1 MVWRGIEDA
10 RALGRAFSL
19 AHGLLMGSLT
29 LLLLNDGN
37 ASSREARPSR
47 KPRPSRRPLWR
58 SLASGKHTLAAAAMT
73 PRRLTN
79 AAIGALGA
87 RPARDNALG
96 LRKPTCLHLR
106 HSTVTPYSVRTNRPL
121 VRTAASS
128 GQRLSDIE
136 YFRRYNRPRH
146 PAFCPS
152 SPGRSSAGVSLS
164 QCLQARG
171 GHARTQTG
179 SI

>member
-1 MVWRGIEDA
+1 MDVFRLNHSI
-10 RALGRAFSL
+10 AFLPERPLSW
-19 AHGLLMGSLT
+19 
-29 LLLLNDGN
+29 
-37 ASSREARPSR
+37 RPSR
-47 KPRPSRRPLWR
+47 SPRPSRRPLWR
-58 SLASGKHTLAAAAMT
+58 SLASGKHTLAAAAAT
-73 PRRLTN
+73 SETFDECRNWRSGRET
-79 AAIGALGA
+79 
-87 RPARDNALG
+87 RTQQSLG
-96 LRKPTCLHLR
+96 LKKPTCLHLR

-152 SPGRSSAGVSLS
+152 SPGRSLAGVSLS

-171 GHARTQTG
+171 RHARTQTG

>member
-73 PRRLTN
+73 PETFDECRDRCTKGSPSWEKNKYFLRIPRPLTP
-79 AAIGALGA
+79 ASYTVGA
-87 RPARDNALG
+87 R
-96 LRKPTCLHLR
+96 
-106 HSTVTPYSVRTNRPL
+106 
-121 VRTAASS
+121 
-128 GQRLSDIE
+128 I
-136 YFRRYNRPRH
+136 RREQ
-146 PAFCPS
+146 
-152 SPGRSSAGVSLS
+152 GSAGETLGRKLRTPS
-164 QCLQARG
+164 CG
-171 GHARTQTG
+171 GPGFPELRLN
-179 SI
+179 